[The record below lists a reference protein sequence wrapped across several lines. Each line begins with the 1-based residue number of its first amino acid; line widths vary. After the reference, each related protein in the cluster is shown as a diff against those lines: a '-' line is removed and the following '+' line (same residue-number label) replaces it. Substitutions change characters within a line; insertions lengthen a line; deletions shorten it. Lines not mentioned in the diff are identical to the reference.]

1 MVRAVLSVT
10 LSGAVWIGRVSR
22 TNPEAEYRLL
32 SGLPTGS
39 GAVEVGEVAADDPA
53 AAAAAVEDDQS
64 VESFELLGS
73 GPDRAI
79 ALYRTTDRKLYG
91 LTLGAGVPPE
101 YPVVAVDGRARM
113 EFTTT
118 REGVRRVVETLRERE
133 IEHELLSLTDSDTGS
148 SVELLSDHQR
158 EVVATAIEQGYYELA
173 RAISQ
178 AELAARLEVDG
189 SVVNRILRRAE
200 RQLIAAAA
208 VGWSVSTDEGI
219 RPV

>member
-22 TNPEAEYRLL
+22 ANPEAEYRLL

-148 SVELLSDHQR
+148 SVELLSDRQR
-158 EVVATAIEQGYYELA
+158 EVVATAIEQGYYEIPRDGTLGDVA
-173 RAISQ
+173 D
-178 AELAARLEVDG
+178 ELGIDTSTASD
-189 SVVNRILRRAE
+189 IIRRAE
-200 RQLIAAAA
+200 ATL
-208 VGWSVSTDEGI
+208 VDWHFDVTG
-219 RPV
+219 PP